1 MALYIRDPEIDAL
14 AVELQRLTGAPTK
27 ASAIKMTLR
36 RAVQRA
42 RNEQQVSSKLAGAK
56 SIADQMGPND
66 PAFDM
71 KAFLD
76 ENWEL

>member
-27 ASAIKMTLR
+27 ASAVKMALR
-36 RAVQRA
+36 HAIQRA
-42 RNEQQVSSKLAGAK
+42 RNGQQASKLAGAK
-56 SIADQMGPND
+56 SIADQMGQNN
-66 PAFDM
+66 PAFEM
-71 KAFLD
+71 KAFRN